1 MSDSPGDSIDDLER
15 RLAALTA
22 RVYQLEG
29 TVEDLER
36 TVERLRAQPV
46 PEPGLHDMYGTSPVA
61 PDTPAGQR
69 TVQTT
74 VPATALQLPLQA
86 ATAQPES
93 LESRV
98 GSQWFNRIG
107 IVALLIGAAWFL
119 KFAFESQWIG
129 PLGRIVIGLAAG
141 SALVAWSERFRRHGY
156 PPFSYSLKALGS
168 GILYLSL
175 WAAFAV
181 YALIP
186 SGIALAA
193 MVLATALNGLM
204 AWRQNVELLAF
215 YAIAGGLATPLLLST
230 GRNEEIFLF
239 SYLLTMNVAAVVL
252 LRVRQWTRLLLLVFL
267 GTVAYFIG
275 WYLRFY
281 APSAFAVTAVFVALF
296 FLLFA
301 CAAVLPQVSAAG
313 NGEVAA
319 KLAGWG
325 PMQNSA
331 NTVRLPLS
339 PANAAFGFLSF
350 YAMLGAGGAGSMSKA
365 WSAVGFG
372 GFYLLLRKMAGRGGP
387 LRGSYAVV
395 SSAALSSS
403 IREMQLAL
411 GIGFFTIAIAL
422 AAHGHWITIGWLLEG
437 VVLLRLAVRLGTLPM
452 RALGVCALLLGL
464 VSLAIDLTETE
475 STVVFNARF
484 ATFLVA
490 IASFAATA
498 WLARKAMA
506 ENAGRGGEDMLARL
520 GLSWLPISWW
530 SIELVSAP
538 LANLLVLLAVGFEID
553 TYWWSGPRPANAHAF
568 ADRQMYTQFT
578 YSAWALFFGAVLLAA
593 GFWRRLTRVRWQ
605 ALVLI
610 ALGICKVF
618 LVDTSQLSQG
628 YRIVSF
634 VGLGVLLLAVSFAYQ
649 KDWLGLRAGPNERA

>member
-1 MSDSPGDSIDDLER
+1 MNLPPSDPIEDPSHDPSQGPSGDLEQ

-22 RVYQLEG
+22 RVRE
-29 TVEDLER
+29 LER
-36 TVERLRAQPV
+36 TVDQLRGQPLPSREAASITTATSGPAISFPAPQPPPQTAAQR
-46 PEPGLHDMYGTSPVA
+46 
-61 PDTPAGQR
+61 Q
-69 TVQTT
+69 
-74 VPATALQLPLQA
+74 
-86 ATAQPES
+86 S

-119 KFAFESQWIG
+119 KFAFDSHWIG
-129 PLGRIVIGLAAG
+129 PAGRVVIGVVAG
-141 SALVAWSERFRRHGY
+141 IALLVWSESFRRHGY

-186 SGIALAA
+186 SAVVLTA
-193 MVLATALNGLM
+193 MVLVTAFNGLM
-204 AWRQNVELLAF
+204 AWRQNVELLAL

-239 SYLLTMNVAAVVL
+239 SYLLIMNVAVSVL
-252 LRVRQWTRLLLLVFL
+252 VTVRRWTRLLLLSFL
-267 GTVAYFIG
+267 GTIAYFAV

-281 APSAFAVTAVFVALF
+281 APSAFAVTSAYVALF

-301 CAAVLPQVSAAG
+301 YAAVLPDPGTGEITRSPAAPG
-313 NGEVAA
+313 QSRTVA
-319 KLAGWG
+319 L
-325 PMQNSA
+325 
-331 NTVRLPLS
+331 LLS

-350 YAMLGAGGAGSMSKA
+350 YTLLRAGGSGSLSQA
-365 WSAVGFG
+365 WTAVAFG
-372 GFYLLLRKMAGRGGP
+372 GFYLALRNVAGRAWP
-387 LRGSYAVV
+387 SR
-395 SSAALSSS
+395 SAAIRVSPS
-403 IREMQLAL
+403 IAEMQLVLA
-411 GIGFFTIAIAL
+411 IGFFTIAIAL
-422 AAHGHWITIGWLLEG
+422 ALHGHWITIGWLLEG
-437 VVLLRLAVRLGTLPM
+437 VVLLRLAVRLHTREM
-452 RALGVCALLLGL
+452 RVLGVCALLLGL
-464 VSLAIDLTETE
+464 VSLAFNVSETA
-475 STVVFNARF
+475 STVVLNARF

-498 WLARKAMA
+498 WLARKAV
-506 ENAGRGGEDMLARL
+506 EETAGTAGPAGDL
-520 GLSWLPISWW
+520 LSWR
-530 SIELVSAP
+530 SIGLVSGP
-538 LANLLVLLAVGFEID
+538 LANVLVLLAVGFEID
-553 TYWWSGPRPANAHAF
+553 TYWWSGPRPASARAF

-593 GFWRRLTRVRWQ
+593 GFWRRLARVRWQ

-610 ALGICKVF
+610 ALGIGKVF
-618 LVDTSQLSQG
+618 LIDTSQLSQG

-649 KDWLGLRAGPNERA
+649 KDWLRLRAGPGG

>member
-1 MSDSPGDSIDDLER
+1 MSDSPSDPANDPANDLDQ

-22 RVYQLEG
+22 RVRE
-29 TVEDLER
+29 LER
-36 TVERLRAQPV
+36 AVDRLREQPSPALEPSRELAAASA
-46 PEPGLHDMYGTSPVA
+46 PEPLTAVPLPSP
-61 PDTPAGQR
+61 R
-69 TVQTT
+69 
-74 VPATALQLPLQA
+74 A
-86 ATAQPES
+86 AIPSQS

-119 KFAFESQWIG
+119 KFAFDSHWIG
-129 PLGRIVIGLAAG
+129 PAGRIVIGVAAG
-141 SALVAWSERFRRHGY
+141 SALIAWSERFRRHGY

-181 YALIP
+181 YALVP
-186 SGIALAA
+186 SAVALIA
-193 MVLATALNGLM
+193 MVLVTAFNGFM
-204 AWRQNVELLAF
+204 AWRQNVELLAL

-230 GRNEEIFLF
+230 GRNEELFLF
-239 SYLLTMNVAAVVL
+239 SYLLIMNVAAVAL
-252 LRVRQWTRLLLLVFL
+252 LTIRQWTRLLLLSFL
-267 GTVAYFIG
+267 GTVAYFVD

-301 CAAVLPQVSAAG
+301 CAAVFPNADNFAITRNPQPRDEPRDEPRDRTRDRASYR
-313 NGEVAA
+313 
-319 KLAGWG
+319 
-325 PMQNSA
+325 A
-331 NTVRLPLS
+331 NTVLLLLS

-350 YAMLGAGGAGSMSKA
+350 YAMLTAGDSGSLSKA
-365 WSAVGFG
+365 WSAVAFG
-372 GFYLLLRKMAGRGGP
+372 GFYLALRKLGGHGQP
-387 LRGSYAVV
+387 FRI
-395 SSAALSSS
+395 SSATLSSPLA
-403 IREMQLAL
+403 ELQLVLA
-411 GIGFFTIAIAL
+411 IGFFTIAIAL
-422 AAHGHWITIGWLLEG
+422 ALHGHWITIGWLLEG
-437 VVLLRLAVRLGTLPM
+437 VALLWLALRLRTLQM
-452 RALGVCALLLGL
+452 RVLGVCALVLGL
-464 VSLAIDLTETE
+464 VSLALNLLQTPG
-475 STVVFNARF
+475 TVVLNARF

-490 IASFAATA
+490 IAAFAAAA
-498 WLARKAMA
+498 WLARRATA
-506 ENAGRGGEDMLARL
+506 ETAGTAGRDGDI
-520 GLSWLPISWW
+520 LSWR
-530 SIELVSAP
+530 SIALVSAP
-538 LANLLVLLAVGFEID
+538 IANLLVLLAVGFEID
-553 TYWWSGPRPANAHAF
+553 TYWWSGPRPASARAF

-578 YSAWALFFGAVLLAA
+578 YSAWALFFGAILLAT

-649 KDWLGLRAGPNERA
+649 KDWLRLRAGPDERA